1 MNPSGRWAARL
12 GVALLHLGLLA
23 LLWQHRPPPLATS
36 AERRVTTV
44 RLLPLPRTPAPADKG
59 VDKPAPTPL
68 RTRLPAPQVLPQSE
82 AGDQTDAPA
91 APSTPTPSAPSPE
104 TAAALAP
111 RMTLKLTLPPGAA
124 ASSSARSQALNDP
137 RSNTRRQSFE
147 DRIANAAAVTG
158 DWVEE
163 RAGDGRMRRRRGDT
177 CVETEESRIA
187 MIDRFNENVAP
198 RAAKMTGKPYKCPP

>member
-1 MNPSGRWAARL
+1 MNHRWLARGL
-12 GVALLHLGLLA
+12 VVALHAAVLLA
-23 LLWQHRPPPLATS
+23 LWQHRPPRLDAPG
-36 AERRVTTV
+36 ERRVTTV
-44 RLLPLPRTPAPADKG
+44 RLIEPRRPPPPPREQPKAPATARLPLPARPPAAAVPDTPRPDDAPPVATAPAA
-59 VDKPAPTPL
+59 APTP
-68 RTRLPAPQVLPQSE
+68 E
-82 AGDQTDAPA
+82 HA
-91 APSTPTPSAPSPE
+91 ATEP
-104 TAAALAP
+104 P
-111 RMTLKLTLPPGAA
+111 RMTLRLTLPPGYA
-124 ASSSARSQALNDP
+124 ASASVRSAALNDP
-137 RSNTRRQSFE
+137 RSNTRRQTFE